1 MIDEGGPPRLDG
13 GADNSRVTGARLTP
27 LNEKPPFSSMVHE
40 VAAARTTLEQSEG
53 GHRTERD
60 ARAALWNWDLANGR
74 VEWNDRLKALFGYAE
89 IATDADWRVNRIHPD
104 DRDRVEASLQ
114 RATIANPGEVWSD
127 RYRFRQADG
136 SYAAVTER
144 ACVVHDNAGPR
155 GVLGAITPT
164 SAVIDG
170 T

>member
-1 MIDEGGPPRLDG
+1 MTDEGGPPRTDRV
-13 GADNSRVTGARLTP
+13 ADNSRMTGGKGLTP
-27 LNEKPPFSSMVHE
+27 LNEKPTFSMAHK
-40 VAAARTTLEQSEG
+40 VAAERTILEQSEG
-53 GHRTERD
+53 GHRTEPD

-89 IATDADWRVNRIHPD
+89 IATDAAWRVNRIHPE

-114 RATIANPGEVWSD
+114 RATIANLGEVWSD
-127 RYRFRQADG
+127 QYRFRQADG

-144 ACVVHDNAGPR
+144 AYVVHDDAGPR

-164 SAVIDG
+164 SAVVDG